1 MFWYMIL
8 IETDKK
14 RAVKETQ
21 SKQSV
26 LGVKEMKNRSR
37 EERALAGKVLRDWK
51 KTRKVK
57 RREKGVEIH
66 LQFEV
71 EVASGAFSNPVCLHG
86 FDPVPLWKVLQ
97 GVQEGLKEIKPQVY
111 YFVQVWKELIFHF
124 TVEKRYSY

>member
-37 EERALAGKVLRDWK
+37 EEEALAAKRLRD
-51 KTRKVK
+51 
-57 RREKGVEIH
+57 
-66 LQFEV
+66 
-71 EVASGAFSNPVCLHG
+71 
-86 FDPVPLWKVLQ
+86 
-97 GVQEGLKEIKPQVY
+97 
-111 YFVQVWKELIFHF
+111 
-124 TVEKRYSY
+124 

>member
-26 LGVKEMKNRSR
+26 LGVKEMKNRST
-37 EERALAGKVLRDWK
+37 EEGALAGKGLRDWK

-71 EVASGAFSNPVCLHG
+71 EVASGALSNPVCLHG